1 MYIIPP
7 LVLVSH
13 VIFHVNVDLLSS
25 RAGILLIIR
34 SIMFAPLVPVCNDIA
49 LQNRLQRT
57 YMITVVFWGGV
68 ADFRLETPWRRP
80 TSNDSQQNLGLGQ
93 NPHAGVPSVVSV
105 PTVSLVIPTN
115 SNCDFTRKST
125 TNWEQR
131 LNAFHRGQYQCINRY
146 LVHIQRHTFCGGIT
160 FTEKKLFIYCDVYI
174 Y

>member
-68 ADFRLETPWRRP
+68 ADFRLETP
-80 TSNDSQQNLGLGQ
+80 
-93 NPHAGVPSVVSV
+93 
-105 PTVSLVIPTN
+105 
-115 SNCDFTRKST
+115 
-125 TNWEQR
+125 
-131 LNAFHRGQYQCINRY
+131 
-146 LVHIQRHTFCGGIT
+146 
-160 FTEKKLFIYCDVYI
+160 
-174 Y
+174 